1 MLKKTKSFFY
11 SCLTFPLIA
20 DRIQKTGGHVTE
32 NNIRENKMGVMP
44 VNRLL
49 LTMSVPMMVSML
61 VQALYNIVD
70 SMFVAMLSENALTA
84 VSFAFPAQTLMIAVA
99 TGTGVGINAL
109 LSKSL
114 GEKKFERADKTAAN
128 AVFLAVCAS
137 AVFAVAG
144 FFLSRPFFE
153 FQTDVPDIIDGGTAY
168 LQICTVFSFGMMF
181 QITAERLLQS
191 TGKTFFTMITQMTGA
206 VINIVLDPVLIF
218 GLIGFPKM
226 GVAGAAAA
234 TVIGQF
240 AAAVLAVVFNRTHNK
255 EIHVT
260 VRGFRPDGYIIG
272 RIYLV
277 GVPSIILAAIG
288 SVMTFG
294 MNKILITFSTTA
306 VAVFGV
312 YFKLQSFIFLPVF
325 GLNNG
330 MVPILAYN
338 YGAGKPERILKTV
351 KLSMLYAMVL
361 MAVGVLVFQIFPVPL
376 LKIFNA
382 SDNMIAIGVPALRI
396 ISVHFL
402 LAGFSIVS
410 ISVLQAFSHGFLSL
424 SVSLIRQMA
433 VILPVAYGLSL
444 TGNINSIWWCFPIA
458 ETVAVLMCAFYV
470 FRVYRKEIRP
480 SVSVR

>member
-1 MLKKTKSFFY
+1 M
-11 SCLTFPLIA
+11 
-20 DRIQKTGGHVTE
+20 TE
-32 NNIRENKMGVMP
+32 KPAYENKMGIMP

-114 GEKKFERADKTAAN
+114 GEKNFERVNKTANN
-128 AVFLAVCAS
+128 AIFLSVCAS
-137 AVFAVAG
+137 VVFAVCG

-153 FQTDVPDIIDGGTAY
+153 FQTEVPEIIDGGAAY
-168 LQICTVFSFGMMF
+168 LRICTVFSFGMMF
-181 QITAERLLQS
+181 QVTAERLLQS
-191 TGKTFFTMITQMTGA
+191 TGKTFYTMITQMSGA
-206 VINIVLDPVLIF
+206 VINIILDPILIF

-226 GVAGAAAA
+226 GVSGAAAA
-234 TVIGQF
+234 TVIGQCT
-240 AAAVLAVVFNRTHNK
+240 AAVLAVAFNRTHNK
-255 EIHVT
+255 EIHVSM
-260 VRGFRPDGYIIG
+260 RGFRPDKFIIG

-294 MNKILITFSTTA
+294 MNKILIAFSTTA

-338 YGAGKPERILKTV
+338 YGAGKPERILRTV
-351 KLSMLYAMVL
+351 KLSMLYAILL
-361 MAVGVLVFQIFPVPL
+361 MAVGVVVFQIFPVPL
-376 LKIFNA
+376 LRIFNA

-424 SVSLIRQMA
+424 SVSIVRQLA
-433 VILPVAYGLSL
+433 VILPVAYLLSL
-444 TGNINSIWWCFPIA
+444 TGNINHIWWCFPIA
-458 ETVAVLMCAFYV
+458 EAVSVLMCAVYV
-470 FRVYRKEIRP
+470 FYVYRKEIRP
-480 SVSVR
+480 AESVR